1 MTSKAKCP
9 NVTAER
15 QSEIKWPVATAII
28 LNTGN
33 TLHVAGKKQPSAEM
47 YLTHVPRVKHILKP
61 MAGVDIVLN
70 LEISGD
76 KAKFPSLFLPTPK
89 TTPHVS
95 HEKNSITLTASIS
108 YI

>member
-1 MTSKAKCP
+1 MWL
-9 NVTAER
+9 ER
-15 QSEIKWPVATAII
+15 NSQ
-28 LNTGN
+28 
-33 TLHVAGKKQPSAEM
+33 SAEM

-76 KAKFPSLFLPTPK
+76 KAKFPFPFLIHTQNN
-89 TTPHVS
+89 THVS